1 MPIFISWL
9 ESMHNFWLTWRIQ
22 VLQLEILD
30 QNSTQKLNKANNSLI
45 LITTTNWLLT
55 IKTSNEISRTTSRA
69 ITLSL
74 EAKRI
79 LRSMFNLQKQW
90 WLAVIIWTVNSQ
102 ILLTQPMHLKR
113 IREHTISKWAIRT
126 SDQQLPPPRT
136 VVLEIMSTNK
146 QEEKS
151 MLNYQSHQLLDRFQ
165 LRWLLIHASLILIK
179 VATGSLRVMTTTQ
192 VQSRT
197 W

>member
-1 MPIFISWL
+1 
-9 ESMHNFWLTWRIQ
+9 MH
-22 VLQLEILD
+22 
-30 QNSTQKLNKANNSLI
+30 S
-45 LITTTNWLLT
+45 
-55 IKTSNEISRTTSRA
+55 
-69 ITLSL
+69 
-74 EAKRI
+74 
-79 LRSMFNLQKQW
+79 
-90 WLAVIIWTVNSQ
+90 
-102 ILLTQPMHLKR
+102 KR

-151 MLNYQSHQLLDRFQ
+151 MLNYQSHQLMDRFQ

-179 VATGSLRVMTTTQ
+179 VATGSLRVTTTTQ

-197 W
+197 WWTRTGIPILSMARVFLRLEGEMSRRLTKPILNGFNPFNDQLFLCFCAVN